1 MIPQRISCAEYSVVQ
16 LPVIEAAQVIR
27 KQRQF
32 VRRKSNAEAAPVQ
45 EVGEW
50 WLYTTR
56 QARISQRASKAVP
69 SGSWAGPHLQMLA
82 QDHRNAAVEERL
94 REPRR
99 PLRVTTANWAEARSL
114 HVHGVVT
121 GGDLLDG
128 QHLRV
133 RMPSEVVDK
142 LHPALGSA
150 HR

>member
-1 MIPQRISCAEYSVVQ
+1 MQ
-16 LPVIEAAQVIR
+16 LPMIEAAQVIR

-56 QARISQRASKAVP
+56 QARISQRASKAVS
-69 SGSWAGPHLQMLA
+69 SGWWVGSHLQVLA

-94 REPRR
+94 RESRR

-114 HVHGVVT
+114 HMHGVVT
-121 GGDLLDG
+121 GGDLLDA

-133 RMPSEVVDK
+133 RTPLEVGDK